1 MMTTDSRGLYIHIP
15 FCRSKCPY
23 CDFYSI
29 SVNREDDYDMFAMY
43 AGTIL
48 ERINRI
54 KIMNPR
60 LLPVSSIY
68 FGGGTPSRLRPKV
81 FANIIKHIDRTD
93 NCEITLECNP
103 YDLATSWTQQELS
116 SLADVGLNRI
126 SMGMQSI
133 VESERKALG
142 RRANAEQV
150 KKAIHLVHTSGI
162 ENLSLDLML
171 GIPNQTVDSIR
182 KSIDFCAESGAKHVS
197 SYMLKIEPGTPF
209 HKIEQQLDLPN
220 EDECC
225 ELYLATCE
233 LLDDYG
239 YKQYEISNF
248 AKPGY
253 ESRHNLLYWDCR
265 EYIGL
270 GPSAHSF
277 IDGKRSY
284 YERNLIKFIN
294 GAQPIY
300 DGEGGS
306 FEEYVMLRLRL
317 TEGLQ
322 NSLVRERFGF
332 DIPQAMFEKAKTFA
346 KNGLAVVDSEKISLT
361 PQGFLV
367 SNSIIAKLLD

>member
-1 MMTTDSRGLYIHIP
+1 MMTTEPRGLYIHIP

-23 CDFYSI
+23 CDFYSLP
-29 SVNREDDYDMFAMY
+29 VKNEDDNDMFAMY

-48 ERINRI
+48 ERIQRI
-54 KIMNPR
+54 SPR

-68 FGGGTPSRLRPKV
+68 FGGGTPTRLRPKI
-81 FANIIKHIDRTD
+81 FFNLIDNIDRTD
-93 NCEITLECNP
+93 DCEITLECNP
-103 YDLATSWTQQELS
+103 YDLASSWTEQGLRS
-116 SLADVGLNRI
+116 IADVGLNRI

-133 VESERKALG
+133 VDTERKALG
-142 RRANAEQV
+142 RRANAEDV
-150 KKAIHLVHTSGI
+150 KKAIDLVHRCGI
-162 ENLSLDLML
+162 ENISLDLML
-171 GIPNQTVDSIR
+171 GIPNQTIDSLKR
-182 KSIDFCAESGAKHVS
+182 SIDFCAESGAKHVS

-209 HKIEQQLDLPN
+209 EKIEKQLKLPD

-225 ELYLATCE
+225 DLYLAACE
-233 LLDDYG
+233 ILDSYG
-239 YKQYEISNF
+239 YKKYEISNF
-248 AKPGY
+248 AVPGY

-294 GAQPIY
+294 GARPID
-300 DGEGGS
+300 DGEGGD

-332 DIPQAMFEKAKTFA
+332 DIPQAMFDKAGLFA
-346 KNGLAVVDSEKISLT
+346 KNGLAVTDGESISLT
-361 PQGFLV
+361 PKGFLV